1 MTYADFRCDLAASFL
16 ATVCFGCFLPDIGI
30 SISFFTDIQM
40 PGSMDGLKLADFV
53 GTSGPRRA
61 TLVSRTN
68 PFRSP
73 RAPGDDRP

>member
-1 MTYADFRCDLAASFL
+1 MTYADFRCDLAAGFL

-61 TLVSRTN
+61 TSPSRDESVSI
-68 PFRSP
+68 
-73 RAPGDDRP
+73 AAGPGG